1 MLLPVNRK
9 AVGRSGMSVIDEK
22 RQKKLNEFESII
34 GYSFKNISILNN
46 ALLTSS
52 YVASKSI
59 IKNT

>member
-1 MLLPVNRK
+1 
-9 AVGRSGMSVIDEK
+9 MSVIDEK